1 MTDAPPRLSAPIVLV
16 PGMGGVIPFAP
27 RRRVPRE
34 YFPGV
39 KAALEAAGNRVLVAQ
54 VSATA
59 GVATRAAELRAFI
72 EAHTSGER
80 LHLIGH
86 SLGGLDARYM
96 ISRLD
101 MASRVRS
108 LVTIGTPHRGT
119 PFADWMCSRFS
130 RIWQP
135 IYRAF
140 GVSDEAFFD
149 LRLEACR
156 RFNETV
162 PDAPEVRYVSIAGQC
177 TQPWLGYEW
186 RLPARIV
193 GRVEGP
199 NDGVVSVASATWG
212 ERTEVWGGDHLNL
225 VNWPN
230 RHMQRA
236 GAWKDRSS
244 DYARLLNWLE

>member
-1 MTDAPPRLSAPIVLV
+1 MIDAPPQLSAPIVLV

-27 RRRVPRE
+27 KPRVPRE

-39 KAALEAAGNRVLVAQ
+39 KDALEAVGNRVLVAHM
-54 VSATA
+54 SATA
-59 GVATRAAELRAFI
+59 GVATRAAELKAFI
-72 EAHTSGER
+72 QTHANNEPV
-80 LHLIGH
+80 HLIGH

-96 ISRLD
+96 ISQLG
-101 MASRVRS
+101 MAAQVIS
-108 LVTIGTPHRGT
+108 LATIGTPHRGT
-119 PFADWMCSRFS
+119 PFADWMVSRFS

-149 LRLEACR
+149 LRLDACR

-162 PDAPEVRYVSIAGQC
+162 LDAPGVRYVSVAGQC
-177 TQPWLGYEW
+177 SRPWLGFEW

-193 GRVEGP
+193 GKIEGP

-230 RHMQRA
+230 RHMQKA
-236 GAWKDRSS
+236 GAWQDRVN
-244 DYARLLNWLE
+244 DYGRLLRWLE